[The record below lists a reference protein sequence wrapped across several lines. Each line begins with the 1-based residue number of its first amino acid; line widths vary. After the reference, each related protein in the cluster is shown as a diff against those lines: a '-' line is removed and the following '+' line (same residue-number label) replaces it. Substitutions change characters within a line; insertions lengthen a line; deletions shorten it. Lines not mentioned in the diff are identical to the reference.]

1 MRIGV
6 FVGASTADLMGLD
19 ELIGRIKQAEEDGF
33 DSFWIPHISARG
45 YDALTVLAL
54 AGMQTSRIELGVGV
68 VPTFPRHPVAL
79 AQQALTTAAATDSRF
94 LLGIG
99 PSHRP
104 GIEMSFGLSYDRPAL
119 HMREYLSVMRPLME
133 EGRVQF
139 SGEFFNVNAELDVP
153 DRPHCPV
160 LISALAPRML
170 RLAGERADGTITWM
184 AGPRT
189 IREHIAPRIGSSAE
203 AHGRASP
210 RVCVGLP
217 TAVCDDEAAGRRQ
230 AAEAYERYGQLVNYR
245 RVLDI
250 EGVEGPSEVAVIGN
264 EDALRRQLEEFA
276 AGGATDFMANIFA
289 LPGDGESDQRT
300 YAALKNLVGK
310 V

>member
-6 FVGASTADLMGLD
+6 FVGASASDLMGLD
-19 ELIGRIKQAEEDGF
+19 ELIGRIRQAEEDGF
-33 DSFWIPHISARG
+33 DSFWVPHISARG
-45 YDALTVLAL
+45 YDALTALAL
-54 AGMQTSRIELGVGV
+54 AGMQTNRIELGVGV

-79 AQQALTTAAATDSRF
+79 AQQALTTAAATGSRF

-184 AGPRT
+184 AGPKT
-189 IREHIAPRIGSSAE
+189 IREHIAPRIRNA
-203 AHGRASP
+203 ADANGRPAP

-217 TAVCDDEAAGRRQ
+217 ATVCDDEAAGRRQ